1 MIRGLLYG
9 LKKFWSEVFSGD
21 LLILFLSIV
30 LAVTSI
36 SSVGFLGDRLQ
47 SSMQMQASSILGA
60 DLVLRS
66 ASKIDS
72 KYLDLA
78 AANDLDS
85 AEMSTFLSMVITEDD
100 NLLASIKAV
109 TESYPLRGELNIV
122 NFQGAKIKHSGSP
135 MPGNIWVEKKLSETL
150 ELMELDKVSIGNK
163 NFIVEGI
170 IEDYP
175 DRNSSFVGFYPI
187 AIVNIGDV
195 DAMGVIQTGSRVV
208 YRKLFSGTQDNL
220 QRFEKL
226 LEEIPANIRVQ
237 NALDVGDNLGED
249 IANSTTF
256 FNLASL
262 FTIIISVIASMMA
275 VRRYASRNLLH
286 TSLMKVFGASK
297 LFILGHQ
304 IMQLTLVAIFA
315 SSLGLIFGYGLQ
327 QLLLSTL
334 QGIINTDL
342 PPSSSRPVIL
352 GFITAAFVIFATA
365 SPYIKILSET
375 EPIRILRNDFNIN
388 LSSNLMIYLV
398 AFFTMFGFLGAL
410 FQDIKLIIYIVISL
424 ILVTSSLY
432 LIGRLLIYG
441 LSRMKFSN
449 GKGWKLGLKNIVQR
463 GNDSILQVIIFGLS
477 LLFLVVLAETRTDLV
492 DSWSETLDEDT
503 PNYFLFNIQQYNL
516 EPISNYFNDQ
526 GNIVPDFTPLIRGRL
541 LSAAR
546 PGSEDVNFDNLM
558 EREANLT
565 WRNQLPPSN
574 SLVEGQW
581 WTDGDEVAEVS
592 IDREI
597 AESMNLKIG
606 DELTF
611 SAGGKTFSVTVSS
624 FREIEWQSFSPNFFF
639 ILSPAAGR
647 ELPNSYITSIK
658 LENSQSFMN
667 NFTNR
672 FPTITSVNLEA
683 IIEQGKSSLASAS
696 LAVQYIFFLTFIAGI
711 LALIASVYSNR
722 DQRTKETAIMHAIGA
737 SRALIFKSAASE
749 FLILGLLSATTAIIF
764 SIALS
769 SVIFIQFL
777 DLIYSPNLS
786 ILGLS
791 YFIGISFIFI
801 AGVLSIRKSIYAS
814 PMITLRDS

>member
-36 SSVGFLGDRLQ
+36 SSVGFLGDRLK

-100 NLLASIKAV
+100 NLLTSIKAV
-109 TESYPLRGELNIV
+109 TASYPLRGELKIV
-122 NFQGAKIKHSGSP
+122 NSQGAKIKHFGSP
-135 MPGNIWVEKKLSETL
+135 EPGNIWIERKILETL
-150 ELMELDKVSIGNK
+150 ELMELDKISIGNK

-175 DRNSSFVGFYPI
+175 DRNSSFVGFYPV
-187 AIVNIGDV
+187 AIVNINDV

-208 YRKLFSGTQDNL
+208 YRNLFSGTQDNL
-220 QRFEKL
+220 ERFEKS
-226 LEEIPANIRVQ
+226 LEGMPANIRVQ
-237 NALDVGDNLGED
+237 NASDVGDNLGED

-327 QLLLSTL
+327 HLLLSTL
-334 QGIINTDL
+334 QGIINADL
-342 PPSSSRPVIL
+342 PPTSSRPVIL

-375 EPIRILRNDFNIN
+375 EPIRILRNDFNIK

-424 ILVTSSLY
+424 ILVTFFLY

-441 LSRMKFSN
+441 LSRVKFSY
-449 GKGWKLGLKNIVQR
+449 GTGWKLGLKNIVQR

-492 DSWSETLDEDT
+492 DSWTETLDEDT

-516 EPISNYFNDQ
+516 DPISNYFKDQ
-526 GNIVPDFTPLIRGRL
+526 GNVVPDFTPLIRGRL

-546 PGSEDVNFDNLM
+546 PGSEDINFDNLM

-565 WRNQLPPSN
+565 WQNQLPLSN
-574 SLVEGQW
+574 SLVEGEW
-581 WTDGDEVAEVS
+581 WTNGNEVAEVS

-658 LENSQSFMN
+658 LENSQKFMN

-777 DLIYSPNLS
+777 DLIYSPNLL

-791 YFIGISFIFI
+791 YLFGIGFIFI
-801 AGVLSIRKSIYAS
+801 AGVISIRKSIYAS

>member
-36 SSVGFLGDRLQ
+36 SSVGFLGDRLK

-100 NLLASIKAV
+100 NLLTSIKAV
-109 TESYPLRGELNIV
+109 TASYPLRGELKIV
-122 NFQGAKIKHSGSP
+122 NSQGAKIKHFGSP
-135 MPGNIWVEKKLSETL
+135 EPGNIWIERKVLETL
-150 ELMELDKVSIGNK
+150 GLMELDKVSIGNK
-163 NFIVEGI
+163 NFIVECI

-187 AIVNIGDV
+187 AIVNINDV

-208 YRKLFSGTQDNL
+208 YRNLFSGTQDNL
-220 QRFEKL
+220 ERFEQS
-226 LEEIPANIRVQ
+226 LEGMSANIRVQ

-327 QLLLSTL
+327 HLLLSTL
-334 QGIINTDL
+334 QGIINADL
-342 PPSSSRPVIL
+342 PPPSSRPVIL

-375 EPIRILRNDFNIN
+375 EPIRILRNDFNIK

-424 ILVTSSLY
+424 ILVTASLY

-441 LSRMKFSN
+441 LSRMKFSY
-449 GKGWKLGLKNIVQR
+449 GTGWKLGLKNIVQR

-492 DSWSETLDEDT
+492 DSWTETLDEDT

-516 EPISNYFNDQ
+516 DPISNYFKDQ
-526 GNIVPDFTPLIRGRL
+526 GNVVPDFTPLIRGRL

-546 PGSEDVNFDNLM
+546 PGSEDINFDNLM

-565 WRNQLPPSN
+565 WQNQLPLSN
-574 SLVEGQW
+574 SLVEGEW
-581 WTDGDEVAEVS
+581 WTNGNEVAEVS

-611 SAGGKTFSVTVSS
+611 SAGSKTFSVTVSS

-658 LENSQSFMN
+658 LENSQKFMN

-696 LAVQYIFFLTFIAGI
+696 LAVQYIFLLTFIAGI

-777 DLIYSPNLS
+777 DLIYSPNLL

-791 YFIGISFIFI
+791 YLFGIGFIFI
-801 AGVLSIRKSIYAS
+801 AGVISIRKSIYAS

>member
-1 MIRGLLYG
+1 VIRGLLYG

-36 SSVGFLGDRLQ
+36 SSVGFLGDRLK

-100 NLLASIKAV
+100 NLLTSIKAV
-109 TESYPLRGELNIV
+109 TASYPLRGELKIV
-122 NFQGAKIKHSGSP
+122 NSQGTKIKHFGSP
-135 MPGNIWVEKKLSETL
+135 EPGNIWIERKVLETL

-163 NFIVEGI
+163 NFIVKGI

-175 DRNSSFVGFYPI
+175 DRNSSFVGFYPV
-187 AIVNIGDV
+187 AIVNINDV

-208 YRKLFSGTQDNL
+208 YRNLFSGTQDNL
-220 QRFEKL
+220 ERFKKS
-226 LEEIPANIRVQ
+226 LEGMPANIRVQ

-327 QLLLSTL
+327 HLLLSTL
-334 QGIINTDL
+334 QGIINADL
-342 PPSSSRPVIL
+342 PPPSSRPVIL

-375 EPIRILRNDFNIN
+375 EPIRILRNDFNIK

-424 ILVTSSLY
+424 ILVTFFLY

-441 LSRMKFSN
+441 LSRVKFSY
-449 GKGWKLGLKNIVQR
+449 GTGWKLGLKNIVQR

-492 DSWSETLDEDT
+492 DSWTETLDEDT

-516 EPISNYFNDQ
+516 DPISNYFKDQ
-526 GNIVPDFTPLIRGRL
+526 GNVVPDFTPLIRGRL

-546 PGSEDVNFDNLM
+546 PGSEDINFDNLM

-565 WRNQLPPSN
+565 WQNQLPLSN
-574 SLVEGQW
+574 SLVEGEW
-581 WTDGDEVAEVS
+581 WTNGNEVAEVS

-658 LENSQSFMN
+658 LENSQKFMN

-777 DLIYSPNLS
+777 DLIYSPNLL

-791 YFIGISFIFI
+791 YLFGIGFIFI
-801 AGVLSIRKSIYAS
+801 AGVISIRKSIYAS

>member
-36 SSVGFLGDRLQ
+36 SSVGFLGDRLK

-78 AANDLDS
+78 AVNDLDS

-100 NLLASIKAV
+100 NLLTSIKAV
-109 TESYPLRGELNIV
+109 TASYPLRGELKIINS
-122 NFQGAKIKHSGSP
+122 QGTKIKHFGSP
-135 MPGNIWVEKKLSETL
+135 EPGNIWIERKVLETL
-150 ELMELDKVSIGNK
+150 ELMELDKISIGNK
-163 NFIVEGI
+163 NFIVKGI

-175 DRNSSFVGFYPI
+175 DRNSSFVGFYPV
-187 AIVNIGDV
+187 AIVNINDV

-208 YRKLFSGTQDNL
+208 YRNLFSGTQDNL
-220 QRFEKL
+220 ERFEKS
-226 LEEIPANIRVQ
+226 LEGIPANIRVQ

-304 IMQLTLVAIFA
+304 IMQLILVAIFA

-327 QLLLSTL
+327 HLLLSTL
-334 QGIINTDL
+334 QGIINADL
-342 PPSSSRPVIL
+342 PPPSSRPVIL

-375 EPIRILRNDFNIN
+375 EPIRILRNDFNIK

-424 ILVTSSLY
+424 ILVTFSLY

-441 LSRMKFSN
+441 LSRVKFSY
-449 GKGWKLGLKNIVQR
+449 GTGWKLGLKNIVQR

-492 DSWSETLDEDT
+492 DSWTETLDEDT

-516 EPISNYFNDQ
+516 DPISNYFKDQ
-526 GNIVPDFTPLIRGRL
+526 GNVVPDFTPLIRGRL

-546 PGSEDVNFDNLM
+546 PGSEDINFDNLM

-565 WRNQLPPSN
+565 WQNQLPLSN
-574 SLVEGQW
+574 SLVEGEW
-581 WTDGDEVAEVS
+581 WTNGNEVAEVS

-658 LENSQSFMN
+658 LENSQKFMN

-696 LAVQYIFFLTFIAGI
+696 LAVQYIFLLTFIAGI

-777 DLIYSPNLS
+777 DLIYSPNLL

-791 YFIGISFIFI
+791 YLFGIGFIFI
-801 AGVLSIRKSIYAS
+801 AGVISIRKSIYAS

>member
-36 SSVGFLGDRLQ
+36 SSVGFLGDRLK

-100 NLLASIKAV
+100 NLLTSIKAV
-109 TESYPLRGELNIV
+109 TASYPLRGELKIV
-122 NFQGAKIKHSGSP
+122 NSQGTKIKHFGSP
-135 MPGNIWVEKKLSETL
+135 EPGNIWIERKVFKTL
-150 ELMELDKVSIGNK
+150 ELMELDKISIGNK

-175 DRNSSFVGFYPI
+175 DRNSSFVGFYPV
-187 AIVNIGDV
+187 AIVNINDV

-208 YRKLFSGTQDNL
+208 YRNLFSGTQDNL
-220 QRFEKL
+220 ERFEKS
-226 LEEIPANIRVQ
+226 LEDMPANIRVQ

-315 SSLGLIFGYGLQ
+315 SLLGLIFGYGLQ
-327 QLLLSTL
+327 HLLLSTL
-334 QGIINTDL
+334 QGIINADL
-342 PPSSSRPVIL
+342 PPPSSRPVIL

-375 EPIRILRNDFNIN
+375 EPIRILRNDFNIK

-424 ILVTSSLY
+424 ILVTFFLY

-441 LSRMKFSN
+441 LSRVKFSY
-449 GKGWKLGLKNIVQR
+449 GTGWKLGLKNIVQR

-492 DSWSETLDEDT
+492 DSWTETLDEDT

-516 EPISNYFNDQ
+516 DPISNYFKDQ
-526 GNIVPDFTPLIRGRL
+526 GNVVPDFTPLIRGRL

-546 PGSEDVNFDNLM
+546 PGSEDINFDNLM

-565 WRNQLPPSN
+565 WQNQLPLSN
-574 SLVEGQW
+574 SLVEGEW
-581 WTDGDEVAEVS
+581 WTNGNEVAEVS

-611 SAGGKTFSVTVSS
+611 SAGGKTFSVSVSS

-658 LENSQSFMN
+658 LENSQKFMN

-696 LAVQYIFFLTFIAGI
+696 WAVQYIFLLTFIAGI

-777 DLIYSPNLS
+777 DLIYSPNLL

-791 YFIGISFIFI
+791 YLFGIGFIFI
-801 AGVLSIRKSIYAS
+801 AGVISIRKSIYAS

>member
-36 SSVGFLGDRLQ
+36 SSVGFLGDRLK

-85 AEMSTFLSMVITEDD
+85 AEMSTFLSMIITEED
-100 NLLASIKAV
+100 NLLTSIKAV
-109 TESYPLRGELNIV
+109 TASYPLRGELKIV
-122 NFQGAKIKHSGSP
+122 NSQGAKIKHFGSP
-135 MPGNIWVEKKLSETL
+135 EPGNIWIERKVLETL

-163 NFIVEGI
+163 NFTVEGI

-175 DRNSSFVGFYPI
+175 DRNSSFVGFYPV
-187 AIVNIGDV
+187 AIVNINDV

-208 YRKLFSGTQDNL
+208 YRNLFSGTQDNL
-220 QRFEKL
+220 ERFEKL
-226 LEEIPANIRVQ
+226 LEEIPDNIRVQ

-327 QLLLSTL
+327 HLLLSTL
-334 QGIINTDL
+334 QGIINADL
-342 PPSSSRPVIL
+342 PPPSSRPVIL

-375 EPIRILRNDFNIN
+375 EPIRILRNDFNIK

-424 ILVTSSLY
+424 ILVTASLY

-441 LSRMKFSN
+441 LSRMKFSY
-449 GKGWKLGLKNIVQR
+449 GTGWKLGLKNIVQR

-492 DSWSETLDEDT
+492 DSWTETLDEDT

-516 EPISNYFNDQ
+516 DPISNYFKDQ
-526 GNIVPDFTPLIRGRL
+526 GNIAPDFTPLIRGRL

-565 WRNQLPPSN
+565 WRNQLPLSN
-574 SLVEGQW
+574 SLVEGEW
-581 WTDGDEVAEVS
+581 WTSGNEVAEVS

-647 ELPNSYITSIK
+647 ELPNSYITSIN
-658 LENSQSFMN
+658 LENSQKFMK

-749 FLILGLLSATTAIIF
+749 FLILGFLSATTAIIF

-769 SVIFIQFL
+769 SAIFIQFL
-777 DLIYSPNLS
+777 DLIYSPNLL
-786 ILGLS
+786 ILGMGYLFS
-791 YFIGISFIFI
+791 IGFIFI
-801 AGVLSIRKSIYAS
+801 AGVISIRKSIYAS

>member
-36 SSVGFLGDRLQ
+36 SSVGFLGDRLK

-100 NLLASIKAV
+100 NLLTSIKAV
-109 TESYPLRGELNIV
+109 TASYPLRGELKIV
-122 NFQGAKIKHSGSP
+122 NSQGTKIKHFGSP
-135 MPGNIWVEKKLSETL
+135 EPGNIWIERKVLESL
-150 ELMELDKVSIGNK
+150 ELMELDKISIGNK
-163 NFIVEGI
+163 NLIVKGI

-175 DRNSSFVGFYPI
+175 DRNSSFVGFYPV
-187 AIVNIGDV
+187 AIVNINDV

-208 YRKLFSGTQDNL
+208 YRNLFSGTQDNL
-220 QRFEKL
+220 ERFEKS
-226 LEEIPANIRVQ
+226 LEGMPANIRVQ

-327 QLLLSTL
+327 HLLLSTL
-334 QGIINTDL
+334 QGIINADL
-342 PPSSSRPVIL
+342 PPPSSRPVIL

-375 EPIRILRNDFNIN
+375 EPIRILRNDFNIK

-424 ILVTSSLY
+424 ILVTFFLY

-441 LSRMKFSN
+441 LSRVKFSY
-449 GKGWKLGLKNIVQR
+449 GTGWKLGLKHIVQR

-492 DSWSETLDEDT
+492 DSWTETLDEDT

-516 EPISNYFNDQ
+516 DPISNYFKDQ
-526 GNIVPDFTPLIRGRL
+526 GNVVPDFTPLIRGRL

-546 PGSEDVNFDNLM
+546 PGSEDINFDNLM

-565 WRNQLPPSN
+565 WQNQLPLSN
-574 SLVEGQW
+574 SLVEGEW
-581 WTDGDEVAEVS
+581 WTNGNEVAEVS

-658 LENSQSFMN
+658 LENSQKFMN

-777 DLIYSPNLS
+777 DLIYSPNLL
-786 ILGLS
+786 IL
-791 YFIGISFIFI
+791 
-801 AGVLSIRKSIYAS
+801 
-814 PMITLRDS
+814 

>member
-1 MIRGLLYG
+1 MSRGLLYG
-9 LKKFWSEVFSGD
+9 FKKFWSEVFSGD

-66 ASKIDS
+66 PSKIDS

-78 AANDLDS
+78 AAVDLDS

-109 TESYPLRGELNIV
+109 TESYPLRGELKIV
-122 NFQGAKIKHSGSP
+122 NFQGARIKHSGSP
-135 MPGNIWVEKKLSETL
+135 MPGNIWIEKKLSETL
-150 ELMELDKVSIGNK
+150 DLMELDKVSIGNK

-187 AIVNIGDV
+187 AIVNIDDV

-220 QRFEKL
+220 ERFEKL
-226 LEEIPANIRVQ
+226 LEEIPANIRLQ

-256 FNLASL
+256 FNIASL

-304 IMQLTLVAIFA
+304 TMQLTLVAIFA

-327 QLLLSTL
+327 HLLLSTL

-342 PPSSSRPVIL
+342 PPTSSRPVIL

-388 LSSNLMIYLV
+388 LSSNFIIYLV
-398 AFFTMFGFLGAL
+398 AFFTMFGFLGVL
-410 FQDIKLIIYIVISL
+410 FQDIKLIMYIVIAL

-432 LIGRLLIYG
+432 LISRLLIYA
-441 LSRMKFSN
+441 LSHMKLSN

-492 DSWSETLDEDT
+492 DSWSEALDEDT

-526 GNIVPDFTPLIRGRL
+526 GDIIPDFTPLIRGRL

-546 PGSEDVNFDNLM
+546 PGSENVTFDNLM

-574 SLVEGQW
+574 SLVEGEW
-581 WTDGDEVAEVS
+581 WTDGAEVAEVS

-696 LAVQYIFFLTFIAGI
+696 LAVQYIFSLTFIAGI

-777 DLIYSPNLS
+777 DLIYTPNLS

-791 YFIGISFIFI
+791 YLFGISFIFI
-801 AGVLSIRKSIYAS
+801 AGVASIRKSIYAS

>member
-36 SSVGFLGDRLQ
+36 SSVGFLGDRLK

-100 NLLASIKAV
+100 NLLTSIKAV
-109 TESYPLRGELNIV
+109 TASYPLRGELKIV
-122 NFQGAKIKHSGSP
+122 NSQGTKIKHFGSP
-135 MPGNIWVEKKLSETL
+135 EPGNIWIERKVLETL

-175 DRNSSFVGFYPI
+175 DRNSSFVGFYPV
-187 AIVNIGDV
+187 AIVNINDV

-208 YRKLFSGTQDNL
+208 YRNLFSGTQDNL
-220 QRFEKL
+220 ERFEKS
-226 LEEIPANIRVQ
+226 LEGMPANIRVQ

-327 QLLLSTL
+327 HLLLSTL
-334 QGIINTDL
+334 QGIINADL
-342 PPSSSRPVIL
+342 PPPSSRPVIL

-375 EPIRILRNDFNIN
+375 EPIRILRNDFNIK

-424 ILVTSSLY
+424 ILVTFSLY
-432 LIGRLLIYG
+432 LIGRLLIHG
-441 LSRMKFSN
+441 LSRVKFSY
-449 GKGWKLGLKNIVQR
+449 GTGWKLGLKNIVQR

-492 DSWSETLDEDT
+492 DSWTETLDEDT

-516 EPISNYFNDQ
+516 DPISNYFKDQ
-526 GNIVPDFTPLIRGRL
+526 GNVVPDFTPLIRGRL

-546 PGSEDVNFDNLM
+546 PGSEDINFDNLM

-565 WRNQLPPSN
+565 WQNQLPLSN
-574 SLVEGQW
+574 SLVQGEW
-581 WTDGDEVAEVS
+581 WTNGNEVAEVS

-658 LENSQSFMN
+658 LENSQKFMN

-777 DLIYSPNLS
+777 DLIYSPNLL

-791 YFIGISFIFI
+791 YLFGIGFIFI
-801 AGVLSIRKSIYAS
+801 AGVISIRKSIYAS

>member
-36 SSVGFLGDRLQ
+36 SSVGFLGDRLK

-100 NLLASIKAV
+100 NLLTSIKAV
-109 TESYPLRGELNIV
+109 TASYPLRGELKIV
-122 NFQGAKIKHSGSP
+122 NSQGTKIKHFGSP
-135 MPGNIWVEKKLSETL
+135 EPGNIWIERKVLETL

-175 DRNSSFVGFYPI
+175 DRNSSFVGFYPV
-187 AIVNIGDV
+187 AIVNINDV

-208 YRKLFSGTQDNL
+208 YRNLFSGTQDNL
-220 QRFEKL
+220 ERFEKS
-226 LEEIPANIRVQ
+226 LEGMPANIRVQ

-327 QLLLSTL
+327 HLLLSTL
-334 QGIINTDL
+334 QGIINADL
-342 PPSSSRPVIL
+342 PPPSSRPVIL

-375 EPIRILRNDFNIN
+375 EPIRILRNDFNIK

-424 ILVTSSLY
+424 ILVTFFLY

-441 LSRMKFSN
+441 LSRVKFSY
-449 GKGWKLGLKNIVQR
+449 GTGWKLGLKNIVQR

-492 DSWSETLDEDT
+492 DSWTETLDEDT

-516 EPISNYFNDQ
+516 DPISNYFKDQ
-526 GNIVPDFTPLIRGRL
+526 GNVVPDFTPLIRGRL

-546 PGSEDVNFDNLM
+546 PGSEDINFDNLM

-565 WRNQLPPSN
+565 WQNQLPLSN
-574 SLVEGQW
+574 SLVEGEW
-581 WTDGDEVAEVS
+581 WTNGNEVAEVS

-658 LENSQSFMN
+658 LENSQKFMN

-777 DLIYSPNLS
+777 DLIYSPNLL

-791 YFIGISFIFI
+791 YLFGIGFIFI
-801 AGVLSIRKSIYAS
+801 AGVISIRKSIYAS

>member
-36 SSVGFLGDRLQ
+36 SSVGFLGDRLK

-78 AANDLDS
+78 AANDIDS
-85 AEMSTFLSMVITEDD
+85 AEMSTFLSMIITEDD
-100 NLLASIKAV
+100 NLLTSIKAV
-109 TESYPLRGELNIV
+109 TASYPLRGELKIV
-122 NFQGAKIKHSGSP
+122 NSQGAKIKHFGSP
-135 MPGNIWVEKKLSETL
+135 EPGNIWIERKVLETL

-175 DRNSSFVGFYPI
+175 DRNSSFVGFYPV
-187 AIVNIGDV
+187 AIVNINDG

-208 YRKLFSGTQDNL
+208 YRNLFSGTQDNL
-220 QRFEKL
+220 ERFEKL

-327 QLLLSTL
+327 HLLLSTL
-334 QGIINTDL
+334 QGVINADL
-342 PPSSSRPVIL
+342 PPPSSRPVIL

-375 EPIRILRNDFNIN
+375 EPIRILRNDFNIK

-424 ILVTSSLY
+424 ILVTASLY

-441 LSRMKFSN
+441 LSRMKFSY
-449 GKGWKLGLKNIVQR
+449 GTGWKLGLKNIVQR

-492 DSWSETLDEDT
+492 DSWTETLDEDT

-516 EPISNYFNDQ
+516 DPISNYFKDQ
-526 GNIVPDFTPLIRGRL
+526 GTIVPDFTPLIRGRL

-565 WRNQLPPSN
+565 WRNQLPLSN
-574 SLVEGQW
+574 SLVEGEW
-581 WTDGDEVAEVS
+581 WTNGNEVAEVS

-647 ELPNSYITSIK
+647 ELPNSYITSIN
-658 LENSQSFMN
+658 LENSQKFMN

-696 LAVQYIFFLTFIAGI
+696 LAVQYIFLLTFIAGI

-777 DLIYSPNLS
+777 DLIYSPNLL

-791 YFIGISFIFI
+791 YLFGIGFIFI
-801 AGVLSIRKSIYAS
+801 AGVISIRKSIYAS

>member
-36 SSVGFLGDRLQ
+36 SSVGFLGDRLK

-100 NLLASIKAV
+100 NLLTSIKAV
-109 TESYPLRGELNIV
+109 TASYPLRGELKIV
-122 NFQGAKIKHSGSP
+122 NSQGTKIKHFGSP
-135 MPGNIWVEKKLSETL
+135 EPGNIWIERKVLESL
-150 ELMELDKVSIGNK
+150 ELMELDKISIGNK
-163 NFIVEGI
+163 NFIVKGI

-175 DRNSSFVGFYPI
+175 DRNSSFVGFYPV
-187 AIVNIGDV
+187 AIVNINDV

-327 QLLLSTL
+327 HLLLTTL

-342 PPSSSRPVIL
+342 PPPSSRPVIL
-352 GFITAAFVIFATA
+352 GFITAVFVIFATA

-388 LSSNLMIYLV
+388 LSSNFIIYLV
-398 AFFTMFGFLGAL
+398 AFFTMFGFLGVL

-432 LIGRLLIYG
+432 LISRLLIYA
-441 LSRMKFSN
+441 LSHMKLSN
-449 GKGWKLGLKNIVQR
+449 GKGWKLGLNNIVQR

-526 GNIVPDFTPLIRGRL
+526 GDIVPDFTPLIRGRL

-574 SLVEGQW
+574 SLVEGEW
-581 WTDGDEVAEVS
+581 WTAGDEVAEVS

-597 AESMNLKIG
+597 AESMNLRIG

-658 LENSQSFMN
+658 LENSQKLMN

-777 DLIYSPNLS
+777 DLIYSPNLL

-791 YFIGISFIFI
+791 YLFGIGFIFI
-801 AGVLSIRKSIYAS
+801 AGVISIRKSIYAS

>member
-36 SSVGFLGDRLQ
+36 SSVGFLGDRLK

-85 AEMSTFLSMVITEDD
+85 AEMSTFLSMIITEDD
-100 NLLASIKAV
+100 NLLTSIKAV
-109 TESYPLRGELNIV
+109 TASYPLRGELKIV
-122 NFQGAKIKHSGSP
+122 NSQGTKIKHFGSP
-135 MPGNIWVEKKLSETL
+135 EPGNIWIERKVLETL

-175 DRNSSFVGFYPI
+175 DRNSSFVGFYPV
-187 AIVNIGDV
+187 AIVNINDV

-208 YRKLFSGTQDNL
+208 YRNLFSGTQDNL
-220 QRFEKL
+220 ERFEKS
-226 LEEIPANIRVQ
+226 LEGMPANIRVQ
-237 NALDVGDNLGED
+237 NASDVGDNLGED

-327 QLLLSTL
+327 HLLLSTL
-334 QGIINTDL
+334 QGIINADL
-342 PPSSSRPVIL
+342 PPPSSRPVIL

-375 EPIRILRNDFNIN
+375 EPIRILRNDFNIK

-424 ILVTSSLY
+424 ILVTFFLY

-441 LSRMKFSN
+441 LSHVKFSY
-449 GKGWKLGLKNIVQR
+449 GTGWKLGLKNIVQR

-492 DSWSETLDEDT
+492 DSWTETLDEDT

-516 EPISNYFNDQ
+516 DPISNYFKDQ
-526 GNIVPDFTPLIRGRL
+526 GNVVPDFTPLIRGRL

-546 PGSEDVNFDNLM
+546 PGSEDINFDNLM

-565 WRNQLPPSN
+565 WQNQLPLSN
-574 SLVEGQW
+574 SLVEGEW
-581 WTDGDEVAEVS
+581 WTNGNEVAEVS

-647 ELPNSYITSIK
+647 ELPNSYITSIN
-658 LENSQSFMN
+658 LENSQKFMK

-696 LAVQYIFFLTFIAGI
+696 LAVQYIFLLTFIAGI

-777 DLIYSPNLS
+777 DLIYSPNLL

-791 YFIGISFIFI
+791 YLFGIGFIFI
-801 AGVLSIRKSIYAS
+801 AGVISIRKSIYAS

>member
-1 MIRGLLYG
+1 VIRGLLYG

-36 SSVGFLGDRLQ
+36 SSVGFLGDRLK

-100 NLLASIKAV
+100 NLLTSIKAV
-109 TESYPLRGELNIV
+109 TASYPLRGELKIV
-122 NFQGAKIKHSGSP
+122 NSQGTKIKHFGSP
-135 MPGNIWVEKKLSETL
+135 EPGNIWIERKVLESL
-150 ELMELDKVSIGNK
+150 ELMELDKISIGNK
-163 NFIVEGI
+163 NFIVKGI

-175 DRNSSFVGFYPI
+175 DRNSSFVGFYPV
-187 AIVNIGDV
+187 AIVNINDV

-208 YRKLFSGTQDNL
+208 YRNLFSGTQDNL
-220 QRFEKL
+220 ERFEKS
-226 LEEIPANIRVQ
+226 LEGMPANIRVQ

-327 QLLLSTL
+327 HLLLSTL
-334 QGIINTDL
+334 QGIINADL
-342 PPSSSRPVIL
+342 PPPSSRPVIL

-375 EPIRILRNDFNIN
+375 EPIRILRNDFNIK

-424 ILVTSSLY
+424 ILVTFFLY

-441 LSRMKFSN
+441 LSRVKFSY
-449 GKGWKLGLKNIVQR
+449 GTGWKLGLKNIVQR

-492 DSWSETLDEDT
+492 DSWTETLDEDT

-516 EPISNYFNDQ
+516 DPISNYFKDQ
-526 GNIVPDFTPLIRGRL
+526 GNVVPDFTPLIRGRL

-546 PGSEDVNFDNLM
+546 PGSEDINFDNLM

-565 WRNQLPPSN
+565 WQNQLPLSN
-574 SLVEGQW
+574 SLVEGEW
-581 WTDGDEVAEVS
+581 WTNGNEVAEVS

-658 LENSQSFMN
+658 LENSQKFMN

-777 DLIYSPNLS
+777 DLIYSPNLL

-791 YFIGISFIFI
+791 YLFGIGFIFI
-801 AGVLSIRKSIYAS
+801 AGVISIRKSIYAS

>member
-36 SSVGFLGDRLQ
+36 SSVGFLGDRLK

-85 AEMSTFLSMVITEDD
+85 AEMSTFLSMIITEDD
-100 NLLASIKAV
+100 NLLTSIKAV
-109 TESYPLRGELNIV
+109 TASYPLRGELKIV
-122 NFQGAKIKHSGSP
+122 NSQGAKIKHFGSP
-135 MPGNIWVEKKLSETL
+135 EPGNIWIERKVLETL

-175 DRNSSFVGFYPI
+175 DRNSSFVGFYPV
-187 AIVNIGDV
+187 AIVNINDV

-208 YRKLFSGTQDNL
+208 YRNLFSGTQDNL
-220 QRFEKL
+220 ERFEKL
-226 LEEIPANIRVQ
+226 LEEIPDNIRVQ
-237 NALDVGDNLGED
+237 NALDVRDNLGED

-327 QLLLSTL
+327 HLLLSTL
-334 QGIINTDL
+334 QGIINADL
-342 PPSSSRPVIL
+342 PPPSSRPVIL

-375 EPIRILRNDFNIN
+375 EPIRILRNDFNIK

-424 ILVTSSLY
+424 ILVTASLY

-441 LSRMKFSN
+441 LSRMKFSY
-449 GKGWKLGLKNIVQR
+449 GTGWKLGLKNIVQR

-492 DSWSETLDEDT
+492 DSWTETLDEDT

-516 EPISNYFNDQ
+516 DPISNYFKDQ

-565 WRNQLPPSN
+565 WRNQLPLSN
-574 SLVEGQW
+574 SLVEGEW
-581 WTDGDEVAEVS
+581 WTNGNEVAEVS

-647 ELPNSYITSIK
+647 ELPNSYITSIN
-658 LENSQSFMN
+658 LENSQKFMN

-777 DLIYSPNLS
+777 DLIYSPNLL

-791 YFIGISFIFI
+791 YLFGIGFIFI
-801 AGVLSIRKSIYAS
+801 AGVISIRKSIYAS

>member
-36 SSVGFLGDRLQ
+36 SSVGFLGDRLK

-100 NLLASIKAV
+100 NLLTSIKAV
-109 TESYPLRGELNIV
+109 TASYPLRGELKIV
-122 NFQGAKIKHSGSP
+122 NSQGAKIKHFGSP
-135 MPGNIWVEKKLSETL
+135 EPGNIWIERKVLETL

-175 DRNSSFVGFYPI
+175 DRNSSFVGFYPV
-187 AIVNIGDV
+187 AIVNINDV

-208 YRKLFSGTQDNL
+208 YRNLFSGTQDNL
-220 QRFEKL
+220 ERFEKL
-226 LEEIPANIRVQ
+226 LEEIPDNIRVQ

-327 QLLLSTL
+327 HLLLSTL
-334 QGIINTDL
+334 QGIINADL
-342 PPSSSRPVIL
+342 PPPSSRPVIL

-375 EPIRILRNDFNIN
+375 EPIRILRNDFNIK

-410 FQDIKLIIYIVISL
+410 FQDIKLIIYIVVSL
-424 ILVTSSLY
+424 ILVTASLY

-441 LSRMKFSN
+441 LSRMKFSY
-449 GKGWKLGLKNIVQR
+449 GTGWKLGLKNIVQR

-492 DSWSETLDEDT
+492 DSWTETLDEDT

-516 EPISNYFNDQ
+516 DPISNYFKDQ

-565 WRNQLPPSN
+565 WRNQLPLSN
-574 SLVEGQW
+574 SLVEGEW
-581 WTDGDEVAEVS
+581 WTNGNEVAEVS

-647 ELPNSYITSIK
+647 ELPNSYITSIN
-658 LENSQSFMN
+658 LENSQKFMK

-777 DLIYSPNLS
+777 DLIYSPNLL

-791 YFIGISFIFI
+791 YLFGIGFIFI
-801 AGVLSIRKSIYAS
+801 AGVISIRKSIYAS

>member
-36 SSVGFLGDRLQ
+36 SSVGFLGDRLK

-100 NLLASIKAV
+100 NLLTSIKAV
-109 TESYPLRGELNIV
+109 TASYPLRGELKIV
-122 NFQGAKIKHSGSP
+122 NSQGTKIKHFGSP
-135 MPGNIWVEKKLSETL
+135 EPGNIWIERKVFKTL
-150 ELMELDKVSIGNK
+150 ELMELDKISIGNK

-175 DRNSSFVGFYPI
+175 DRNSSFVGFYPV
-187 AIVNIGDV
+187 AIVNINDV

-208 YRKLFSGTQDNL
+208 YRNLFSGTQDNL
-220 QRFEKL
+220 ERFEKS
-226 LEEIPANIRVQ
+226 LEGMPANIRVQ

-315 SSLGLIFGYGLQ
+315 SLLGLIFGYGLQ
-327 QLLLSTL
+327 HLLLSTL
-334 QGIINTDL
+334 QGIINADL
-342 PPSSSRPVIL
+342 PPPSSRPVIL

-365 SPYIKILSET
+365 SPYIRILSET
-375 EPIRILRNDFNIN
+375 EPIRILRNDFNIK

-424 ILVTSSLY
+424 ILVTFFLY

-441 LSRMKFSN
+441 LSRVKFSY
-449 GKGWKLGLKNIVQR
+449 GTGWKLGLKNIVQR

-492 DSWSETLDEDT
+492 DSWTETLDEDT

-516 EPISNYFNDQ
+516 DPISNYFKDQ
-526 GNIVPDFTPLIRGRL
+526 GNVVPDFTPLIRGRL

-546 PGSEDVNFDNLM
+546 PGSEDINFDNLM

-565 WRNQLPPSN
+565 WQNQLPLSN
-574 SLVEGQW
+574 SLVEGEW
-581 WTDGDEVAEVS
+581 WTNGNEVAEVS

-611 SAGGKTFSVTVSS
+611 SAGGKTFSVSVSS

-658 LENSQSFMN
+658 LENSQKFMN

-696 LAVQYIFFLTFIAGI
+696 WAVQYIFLLTFIAGI

-777 DLIYSPNLS
+777 DLIYSPNLL

-791 YFIGISFIFI
+791 YLFGIGFIFI
-801 AGVLSIRKSIYAS
+801 AGVISIRKSIYAS

>member
-36 SSVGFLGDRLQ
+36 SSVGFLGDRLK

-100 NLLASIKAV
+100 NLLTSIKAV
-109 TESYPLRGELNIV
+109 TASYPLRGELKIV
-122 NFQGAKIKHSGSP
+122 NSQGTKIKHFGSP
-135 MPGNIWVEKKLSETL
+135 EPGNIWIERKVLETL

-163 NFIVEGI
+163 NFIVKGI

-175 DRNSSFVGFYPI
+175 DRNSSFVGFYPV
-187 AIVNIGDV
+187 AIVNINDV

-208 YRKLFSGTQDNL
+208 YRNLFSGTQDNL
-220 QRFEKL
+220 ERFEKS
-226 LEEIPANIRVQ
+226 LEGMPANIRVQ

-327 QLLLSTL
+327 HLLLSTL
-334 QGIINTDL
+334 QGIINADL
-342 PPSSSRPVIL
+342 PPPSSRPVIL

-375 EPIRILRNDFNIN
+375 EPIRILRNDFNIK

-441 LSRMKFSN
+441 LSRVKFSY
-449 GKGWKLGLKNIVQR
+449 GTGWKLGLKNIVQR

-492 DSWSETLDEDT
+492 DSWTETLDEDT

-516 EPISNYFNDQ
+516 DPISNYFKDQ
-526 GNIVPDFTPLIRGRL
+526 GNVVPDFTPLIRGRL

-546 PGSEDVNFDNLM
+546 PGSEDINFDNLM

-565 WRNQLPPSN
+565 WQNQLPLSN
-574 SLVEGQW
+574 SLVEGEW
-581 WTDGDEVAEVS
+581 WTNGNEVAEVS

-606 DELTF
+606 DELIF

-658 LENSQSFMN
+658 LENSQKFMN

-777 DLIYSPNLS
+777 DLIYSPNLL

-791 YFIGISFIFI
+791 YLFGIGFIFI
-801 AGVLSIRKSIYAS
+801 AGVISIRKSIYAS

>member
-36 SSVGFLGDRLQ
+36 SSVGFLGDRLK

-100 NLLASIKAV
+100 NLLTSIKAV
-109 TESYPLRGELNIV
+109 TASYPLRGELKIV
-122 NFQGAKIKHSGSP
+122 NSQGTKIKHFGSP
-135 MPGNIWVEKKLSETL
+135 EPGNIWIERKVLESL
-150 ELMELDKVSIGNK
+150 ELMELDKISIGNK
-163 NFIVEGI
+163 NFIVKGI

-175 DRNSSFVGFYPI
+175 DRNSSFVGFYPV
-187 AIVNIGDV
+187 AIVNINDV

-208 YRKLFSGTQDNL
+208 YRNLFSGTQDNL
-220 QRFEKL
+220 ERFKKS
-226 LEEIPANIRVQ
+226 LEGMPANIRVQ
-237 NALDVGDNLGED
+237 NALDAGDNLGED

-327 QLLLSTL
+327 HLLLSTL
-334 QGIINTDL
+334 QGIINADL
-342 PPSSSRPVIL
+342 PPPSSRPVIL

-375 EPIRILRNDFNIN
+375 EPIRILRNDFNIK

-424 ILVTSSLY
+424 ILVTFSLY

-441 LSRMKFSN
+441 LSRVKFSY
-449 GKGWKLGLKNIVQR
+449 GTGWKLGLKNIVQR

-492 DSWSETLDEDT
+492 DSWTETLDEDT

-516 EPISNYFNDQ
+516 DPISNYFKDQ
-526 GNIVPDFTPLIRGRL
+526 GNVVPDFTPLIRGRL

-546 PGSEDVNFDNLM
+546 PGSEDINFDNLM

-565 WRNQLPPSN
+565 WQNQLPLSN
-574 SLVEGQW
+574 SLVEGEW
-581 WTDGDEVAEVS
+581 WTNGNEVAEVS

-658 LENSQSFMN
+658 LENSQKFMN

-777 DLIYSPNLS
+777 DLIYSPNLL

-791 YFIGISFIFI
+791 YLFGIGFIFI
-801 AGVLSIRKSIYAS
+801 AGVISIRKSIYAS

>member
-1 MIRGLLYG
+1 MIKGLLYG

-36 SSVGFLGDRLQ
+36 SSVGFLGDRLK

-85 AEMSTFLSMVITEDD
+85 AEMSTFLSMIITEDD
-100 NLLASIKAV
+100 NLLTSIKAV
-109 TESYPLRGELNIV
+109 TASYPLRGELKIV
-122 NFQGAKIKHSGSP
+122 NSQGAKIKHFGSP
-135 MPGNIWVEKKLSETL
+135 EPGNIWIERKVLETL

-175 DRNSSFVGFYPI
+175 DRNSSFVGFYPV
-187 AIVNIGDV
+187 AIVNINDV

-208 YRKLFSGTQDNL
+208 YRNLFSGTQDNL
-220 QRFEKL
+220 ERFEKL
-226 LEEIPANIRVQ
+226 LEEIPDNIRVQ

-327 QLLLSTL
+327 HLLLSTL
-334 QGIINTDL
+334 QGIINADL
-342 PPSSSRPVIL
+342 PPPSSRPVIL

-375 EPIRILRNDFNIN
+375 EPIRILRNDFNIK

-424 ILVTSSLY
+424 ILVTASLY

-441 LSRMKFSN
+441 LSRMKFSY
-449 GKGWKLGLKNIVQR
+449 GTGWKLGLKNIVQR

-492 DSWSETLDEDT
+492 DSWTETLDEDT

-516 EPISNYFNDQ
+516 DPISNYFKDQ

-565 WRNQLPPSN
+565 WRNQLPLSN
-574 SLVEGQW
+574 SLVEGEW
-581 WTDGDEVAEVS
+581 WTNGNEVAEVS

-647 ELPNSYITSIK
+647 ELPNSYITSIN
-658 LENSQSFMN
+658 LENSQKFMN

-769 SVIFIQFL
+769 SAIFIQFL
-777 DLIYSPNLS
+777 DLIYSPNLL
-786 ILGLS
+786 ILGMGYLFS
-791 YFIGISFIFI
+791 IGFIFI
-801 AGVLSIRKSIYAS
+801 AGVISIRKSIYAS

>member
-36 SSVGFLGDRLQ
+36 SSVGFLGDRLK

-85 AEMSTFLSMVITEDD
+85 AEMSTFLSMIITEDD
-100 NLLASIKAV
+100 NLLTSIKAV
-109 TESYPLRGELNIV
+109 TASYPLRGELKIV
-122 NFQGAKIKHSGSP
+122 NSQGAKIKHFGSP
-135 MPGNIWVEKKLSETL
+135 EPGNIWIERKVLETL

-163 NFIVEGI
+163 NFIVEGV

-175 DRNSSFVGFYPI
+175 DRNSSFVGFYPV
-187 AIVNIGDV
+187 AIVNINDV

-208 YRKLFSGTQDNL
+208 YRNLFSGTQDNL
-220 QRFEKL
+220 ERFEKL
-226 LEEIPANIRVQ
+226 LEEIPDNIRVQ

-327 QLLLSTL
+327 HLLLSTL
-334 QGIINTDL
+334 QGIINADL
-342 PPSSSRPVIL
+342 PPPSSRPVIL

-375 EPIRILRNDFNIN
+375 EPIRILRNDFNIK

-424 ILVTSSLY
+424 ILVTASLY

-441 LSRMKFSN
+441 LSRMKFSY
-449 GKGWKLGLKNIVQR
+449 GTGWKLGLKNIVQR

-492 DSWSETLDEDT
+492 DSWTETLD
-503 PNYFLFNIQQYNL
+503 
-516 EPISNYFNDQ
+516 
-526 GNIVPDFTPLIRGRL
+526 
-541 LSAAR
+541 
-546 PGSEDVNFDNLM
+546 
-558 EREANLT
+558 
-565 WRNQLPPSN
+565 
-574 SLVEGQW
+574 
-581 WTDGDEVAEVS
+581 
-592 IDREI
+592 
-597 AESMNLKIG
+597 
-606 DELTF
+606 
-611 SAGGKTFSVTVSS
+611 
-624 FREIEWQSFSPNFFF
+624 
-639 ILSPAAGR
+639 
-647 ELPNSYITSIK
+647 
-658 LENSQSFMN
+658 
-667 NFTNR
+667 
-672 FPTITSVNLEA
+672 
-683 IIEQGKSSLASAS
+683 
-696 LAVQYIFFLTFIAGI
+696 
-711 LALIASVYSNR
+711 
-722 DQRTKETAIMHAIGA
+722 
-737 SRALIFKSAASE
+737 
-749 FLILGLLSATTAIIF
+749 
-764 SIALS
+764 
-769 SVIFIQFL
+769 
-777 DLIYSPNLS
+777 
-786 ILGLS
+786 
-791 YFIGISFIFI
+791 
-801 AGVLSIRKSIYAS
+801 
-814 PMITLRDS
+814 

>member
-1 MIRGLLYG
+1 VSRGLLYG

-66 ASKIDS
+66 PSKIDS

-109 TESYPLRGELNIV
+109 TESYPLRGELRIV

-135 MPGNIWVEKKLSETL
+135 MPGNIWIEKKLSETL

-187 AIVNIGDV
+187 AIVNIVDV

-208 YRKLFSGTQDNL
+208 YRKLFSGSQDNL
-220 QRFEKL
+220 ETFEKL

-304 IMQLTLVAIFA
+304 TMQLTLVAIFA

-327 QLLLSTL
+327 HLLLSTL

-342 PPSSSRPVIL
+342 PPPSSRPVIL

-388 LSSNLMIYLV
+388 LSSNFIIYLV
-398 AFFTMFGFLGAL
+398 AFFTMFGFLGVL
-410 FQDIKLIIYIVISL
+410 FQDIKLIIYIVIAL

-432 LIGRLLIYG
+432 LISRLLIYA
-441 LSRMKFSN
+441 LSHMKLSN

-526 GNIVPDFTPLIRGRL
+526 GDIVPDFTPLIRGRL
-541 LSAAR
+541 LSAVR
-546 PGSEDVNFDNLM
+546 PGSADVNFDNLM

-565 WRNQLPPSN
+565 WQNQLPPSN
-574 SLVEGQW
+574 SLVEGEW

-597 AESMNLKIG
+597 AESMNLRIG

-639 ILSPAAGR
+639 ILSPAAGI

-777 DLIYSPNLS
+777 DLIYTPNLS

-791 YFIGISFIFI
+791 YLFGISFIFI

>member
-36 SSVGFLGDRLQ
+36 SSVGFLGDRLK

-100 NLLASIKAV
+100 NLLTSIKAV
-109 TESYPLRGELNIV
+109 TASYPLRGELKIV
-122 NFQGAKIKHSGSP
+122 NSQGAKIKHFGSP
-135 MPGNIWVEKKLSETL
+135 EPGNIWIERKVLETL
-150 ELMELDKVSIGNK
+150 ELMELDKISIGNK

-175 DRNSSFVGFYPI
+175 DRNSSFVGFYPV
-187 AIVNIGDV
+187 AIVNINDV

-208 YRKLFSGTQDNL
+208 YRNLFSGTQDNL
-220 QRFEKL
+220 ERFKKS
-226 LEEIPANIRVQ
+226 LEGMPANIRVQ

-327 QLLLSTL
+327 HLLLSTL
-334 QGIINTDL
+334 QGIINADL
-342 PPSSSRPVIL
+342 PPPSSRPVIL

-375 EPIRILRNDFNIN
+375 EPIRILRNDFNIK

-398 AFFTMFGFLGAL
+398 AFFAMFGFLGAL

-424 ILVTSSLY
+424 ILVTFFLY

-441 LSRMKFSN
+441 LSRVKFSY
-449 GKGWKLGLKNIVQR
+449 GTGWKLGLKNIVQR

-492 DSWSETLDEDT
+492 DSWTETLDEDT

-516 EPISNYFNDQ
+516 DPISNYFKDQ
-526 GNIVPDFTPLIRGRL
+526 GNVVPDFTPLIRGRL

-546 PGSEDVNFDNLM
+546 PGSEDINFDNLM

-565 WRNQLPPSN
+565 WQNQLPLSN
-574 SLVEGQW
+574 SLVEGEW
-581 WTDGDEVAEVS
+581 WTNGNEVAEVS

-658 LENSQSFMN
+658 LENSQKFMN

-777 DLIYSPNLS
+777 DLIYSPNLL

-791 YFIGISFIFI
+791 YLFGIGFIFI
-801 AGVLSIRKSIYAS
+801 AGVISIRKSIYAS

>member
-36 SSVGFLGDRLQ
+36 SSVGFLGDRLK

-100 NLLASIKAV
+100 NLLTSIKAV
-109 TESYPLRGELNIV
+109 TASYPLRGELKIV
-122 NFQGAKIKHSGSP
+122 NSQGAKIKHFGSP
-135 MPGNIWVEKKLSETL
+135 EPGNIWIERKVLESL
-150 ELMELDKVSIGNK
+150 ELMELDKISIGNK
-163 NFIVEGI
+163 NFIVKGI

-175 DRNSSFVGFYPI
+175 DRNSSFVGFYPV
-187 AIVNIGDV
+187 AIVNINDV

-208 YRKLFSGTQDNL
+208 YRNLFSGTQDNL
-220 QRFEKL
+220 ERFEKS
-226 LEEIPANIRVQ
+226 LEGMPANIRVQ
-237 NALDVGDNLGED
+237 NASDVGDNLGED

-327 QLLLSTL
+327 HLLLSTL
-334 QGIINTDL
+334 QGIINADL
-342 PPSSSRPVIL
+342 PPPSSRPVIL

-375 EPIRILRNDFNIN
+375 EPIRILRNDFNIK

-424 ILVTSSLY
+424 ILVTFFLY

-441 LSRMKFSN
+441 LSRVKFSY
-449 GKGWKLGLKNIVQR
+449 GTGWKLGLKNIVQR

-492 DSWSETLDEDT
+492 DSWTETLDEDT

-516 EPISNYFNDQ
+516 DPISNYFKDQ
-526 GNIVPDFTPLIRGRL
+526 GNVVPDFTPLIRGRL

-546 PGSEDVNFDNLM
+546 PGSEDINFDNLM

-565 WRNQLPPSN
+565 WQNQLPLSN
-574 SLVEGQW
+574 SLVEGEW
-581 WTDGDEVAEVS
+581 WTNGNEVAEVS

-647 ELPNSYITSIK
+647 ELPNSYITSIN
-658 LENSQSFMN
+658 LENSQKFMN

-777 DLIYSPNLS
+777 DLIYSPNLL

-791 YFIGISFIFI
+791 YLFGIGFIFS
-801 AGVLSIRKSIYAS
+801 AGVISIRKSIYAS

>member
-36 SSVGFLGDRLQ
+36 SSVGFLGDRLK

-100 NLLASIKAV
+100 NLLTSIKAV
-109 TESYPLRGELNIV
+109 TASYPLRGELKIV
-122 NFQGAKIKHSGSP
+122 NSQGTKIKHFGSP
-135 MPGNIWVEKKLSETL
+135 EPGNIWIERKVLETL
-150 ELMELDKVSIGNK
+150 ELMELDKISIGNK

-175 DRNSSFVGFYPI
+175 DRNSSFVGFYPV
-187 AIVNIGDV
+187 AIVNINDV

-208 YRKLFSGTQDNL
+208 YRNLFSGTQDKL
-220 QRFEKL
+220 ERFEKS
-226 LEEIPANIRVQ
+226 LEGMPANIRVQ

-327 QLLLSTL
+327 HLLLSTL
-334 QGIINTDL
+334 QGIINADL
-342 PPSSSRPVIL
+342 PPPSSRPVIL

-375 EPIRILRNDFNIN
+375 EPIRILRNDFNIK

-441 LSRMKFSN
+441 LSRVKFSY
-449 GKGWKLGLKNIVQR
+449 GTGWKLGLKNIVQR

-492 DSWSETLDEDT
+492 DSWTETLDEDT

-516 EPISNYFNDQ
+516 DPISNYFKAQ

-546 PGSEDVNFDNLM
+546 PGSEDINFDNLM

-565 WRNQLPPSN
+565 WQNQLPLSN
-574 SLVEGQW
+574 SLVEGEW
-581 WTDGDEVAEVS
+581 WTNGNEVAEVS

-658 LENSQSFMN
+658 LENSQKFMN

-777 DLIYSPNLS
+777 DLIYSPNLL

-791 YFIGISFIFI
+791 YLFGIGFIFI
-801 AGVLSIRKSIYAS
+801 AGVISIRKSIYAS

>member
-36 SSVGFLGDRLQ
+36 SSVGFLGDRLK

-85 AEMSTFLSMVITEDD
+85 AEMSTFLSMIITEDD
-100 NLLASIKAV
+100 NLLTSIKAV
-109 TESYPLRGELNIV
+109 TASYPLRGELKIV
-122 NFQGAKIKHSGSP
+122 NSQGAKIKHFGSP
-135 MPGNIWVEKKLSETL
+135 EPGNIWIERKVLETL

-175 DRNSSFVGFYPI
+175 DRNSSFVGFYPV
-187 AIVNIGDV
+187 AIVNINDV

-208 YRKLFSGTQDNL
+208 YRNLFSGTQDNL
-220 QRFEKL
+220 ERFEKL
-226 LEEIPANIRVQ
+226 LEEIPDNIRVQ

-327 QLLLSTL
+327 HLLLSTL
-334 QGIINTDL
+334 QGIINADL
-342 PPSSSRPVIL
+342 PPPSSRPVIL

-375 EPIRILRNDFNIN
+375 EPIRILRNDFNIK

-424 ILVTSSLY
+424 ILVTASLY

-441 LSRMKFSN
+441 LSRMKFSY
-449 GKGWKLGLKNIVQR
+449 GTGWKLGLKNIVQR

-492 DSWSETLDEDT
+492 DSWTETLDEDT

-516 EPISNYFNDQ
+516 DPISNYFKDQ

-565 WRNQLPPSN
+565 WRNQLPLSN
-574 SLVEGQW
+574 SLVEGEW
-581 WTDGDEVAEVS
+581 WTNGNEVAEVS

-647 ELPNSYITSIK
+647 ELPNSYITSIN
-658 LENSQSFMN
+658 LENSQKFMN

-777 DLIYSPNLS
+777 DLIYSPNLL

-791 YFIGISFIFI
+791 YLFGIGFIFI
-801 AGVLSIRKSIYAS
+801 AGVISIRKSIYAS

>member
-1 MIRGLLYG
+1 VSRGLLYG

-109 TESYPLRGELNIV
+109 TESYPLRGELKIV

-135 MPGNIWVEKKLSETL
+135 MPGNIWIEKKLSETL

-208 YRKLFSGTQDNL
+208 YRKLFSGSEDNL
-220 QRFEKL
+220 ETFEKL

-304 IMQLTLVAIFA
+304 TMQLTLVAIFA

-327 QLLLSTL
+327 HLLLSTL

-342 PPSSSRPVIL
+342 PPPSSRPVIL

-388 LSSNLMIYLV
+388 LSSNFIIYLV
-398 AFFTMFGFLGAL
+398 AFFTMFGFLGVL
-410 FQDIKLIIYIVISL
+410 FQDIKLIIYIVTAL
-424 ILVTSSLY
+424 ILVTSCLY
-432 LIGRLLIYG
+432 LISKLLIYV
-441 LSRMKFSN
+441 LSHMKLSN

-516 EPISNYFNDQ
+516 EPISDYFNDQ
-526 GNIVPDFTPLIRGRL
+526 GDIVPDFTPLIRGRL

-574 SLVEGQW
+574 SLVEGEW

-597 AESMNLKIG
+597 AESMNLRIG

-658 LENSQSFMN
+658 LENSKQFMN

-672 FPTITSVNLEA
+672 FPTITSVNLKA

-777 DLIYSPNLS
+777 DLIYTPNLS

-791 YFIGISFIFI
+791 YLFGISFIFI

>member
-36 SSVGFLGDRLQ
+36 SSVGFLGDRLK

-100 NLLASIKAV
+100 NLLTSIKAV
-109 TESYPLRGELNIV
+109 TASYPLRGELKIV
-122 NFQGAKIKHSGSP
+122 NSQGTKIKHFGSP
-135 MPGNIWVEKKLSETL
+135 EPGNIWIERKVLETL
-150 ELMELDKVSIGNK
+150 ELMELDKISIGNK
-163 NFIVEGI
+163 NFIVKGI

-175 DRNSSFVGFYPI
+175 DRNSSFVGFYPV
-187 AIVNIGDV
+187 AIVNINDV

-208 YRKLFSGTQDNL
+208 YRNLFSGTQDNL
-220 QRFEKL
+220 ERFKKS
-226 LEEIPANIRVQ
+226 LEGMPANIRVQ

-327 QLLLSTL
+327 HLLLSTL
-334 QGIINTDL
+334 QGIINADL
-342 PPSSSRPVIL
+342 PPPSSRPVIL

-375 EPIRILRNDFNIN
+375 EPIRILRNDFNIK

-424 ILVTSSLY
+424 ILVTFFLY

-441 LSRMKFSN
+441 LSRVKFSY
-449 GKGWKLGLKNIVQR
+449 GTGWRLGLKNIVQR

-492 DSWSETLDEDT
+492 DSWTETLDEDT

-516 EPISNYFNDQ
+516 DPISNYFKDQ
-526 GNIVPDFTPLIRGRL
+526 GNVVPDFTPLIRGRL

-546 PGSEDVNFDNLM
+546 PGSEDINFDNLM

-565 WRNQLPPSN
+565 WQNQLPLSN
-574 SLVEGQW
+574 SLVEGEW
-581 WTDGDEVAEVS
+581 WTNGNEVAEVS

-658 LENSQSFMN
+658 LENSQKFMN

-777 DLIYSPNLS
+777 DLIYSPNLL

-791 YFIGISFIFI
+791 YLFGIGFIFI
-801 AGVLSIRKSIYAS
+801 AGVISIRKSIYAS

>member
-135 MPGNIWVEKKLSETL
+135 MPGNIWVDKKLSETL
-150 ELMELDKVSIGNK
+150 GLMELDKVSIGNK

-327 QLLLSTL
+327 HLLLSTL

-526 GNIVPDFTPLIRGRL
+526 GNIFPDFTPLIRGRL

-546 PGSEDVNFDNLM
+546 PGSEDINFDNLM

-574 SLVEGQW
+574 SLVEGEW
-581 WTDGDEVAEVS
+581 WIDGDEVAEVS

>member
-1 MIRGLLYG
+1 
-9 LKKFWSEVFSGD
+9 
-21 LLILFLSIV
+21 
-30 LAVTSI
+30 
-36 SSVGFLGDRLQ
+36 
-47 SSMQMQASSILGA
+47 
-60 DLVLRS
+60 
-66 ASKIDS
+66 
-72 KYLDLA
+72 
-78 AANDLDS
+78 
-85 AEMSTFLSMVITEDD
+85 
-100 NLLASIKAV
+100 
-109 TESYPLRGELNIV
+109 
-122 NFQGAKIKHSGSP
+122 
-135 MPGNIWVEKKLSETL
+135 
-150 ELMELDKVSIGNK
+150 
-163 NFIVEGI
+163 
-170 IEDYP
+170 
-175 DRNSSFVGFYPI
+175 
-187 AIVNIGDV
+187 
-195 DAMGVIQTGSRVV
+195 
-208 YRKLFSGTQDNL
+208 
-220 QRFEKL
+220 
-226 LEEIPANIRVQ
+226 
-237 NALDVGDNLGED
+237 
-249 IANSTTF
+249 
-256 FNLASL
+256 
-262 FTIIISVIASMMA
+262 MMA

-304 IMQLTLVAIFA
+304 TMQLTLVAIFA

-327 QLLLSTL
+327 HLLLSTL

-342 PPSSSRPVIL
+342 PPPSSRPVIL

-388 LSSNLMIYLV
+388 LSSNFIIYLV
-398 AFFTMFGFLGAL
+398 AFFTMFGFLGVL
-410 FQDIKLIIYIVISL
+410 FQDIKLIIYIVIAL

-432 LIGRLLIYG
+432 LISRLLIYA
-441 LSRMKFSN
+441 LSHMKLSN

-526 GNIVPDFTPLIRGRL
+526 GDIVPDFTPLIRGRL
-541 LSAAR
+541 LSAVR
-546 PGSEDVNFDNLM
+546 PGSADVNFDNLM

-565 WRNQLPPSN
+565 WQNQLPPSN
-574 SLVEGQW
+574 SLVEGEW

-597 AESMNLKIG
+597 AESMNLRIG

-777 DLIYSPNLS
+777 DLIYTPNLS

-791 YFIGISFIFI
+791 YLFGISFIFI

>member
-36 SSVGFLGDRLQ
+36 SSVGFLGDRLK

-85 AEMSTFLSMVITEDD
+85 AEMSTFLSMIITEDD
-100 NLLASIKAV
+100 NLLTSIKAV
-109 TESYPLRGELNIV
+109 TASYPLRGELKIV
-122 NFQGAKIKHSGSP
+122 NSQGAKIKHFGSP
-135 MPGNIWVEKKLSETL
+135 EPGNIWIERKVLETL

-175 DRNSSFVGFYPI
+175 DRNSSFVGFYPV
-187 AIVNIGDV
+187 AIVNINDV

-208 YRKLFSGTQDNL
+208 YRNLFSGTQDNL
-220 QRFEKL
+220 ERFEKL
-226 LEEIPANIRVQ
+226 LEEIPDNIRVQ

-327 QLLLSTL
+327 HLLLSTL
-334 QGIINTDL
+334 QGIINADL
-342 PPSSSRPVIL
+342 PPPSSRPVIL

-375 EPIRILRNDFNIN
+375 EPIRILRNDFNIK

-424 ILVTSSLY
+424 ILVTFFLY

-441 LSRMKFSN
+441 LSRVKFSY
-449 GKGWKLGLKNIVQR
+449 GTGWKLGLKNIVQR

-492 DSWSETLDEDT
+492 DSWTETLDEDT

-516 EPISNYFNDQ
+516 DPISNYFKDQ
-526 GNIVPDFTPLIRGRL
+526 GNVVPDFTPLIRGRL

-546 PGSEDVNFDNLM
+546 PGSEDINFDNLM

-565 WRNQLPPSN
+565 WQNQLPLSN
-574 SLVEGQW
+574 SLVEGEW
-581 WTDGDEVAEVS
+581 WTNGNEVAEVS

-658 LENSQSFMN
+658 LENSQKFMN

-777 DLIYSPNLS
+777 DLIYSPNLL

-791 YFIGISFIFI
+791 YLFGIGFIFI
-801 AGVLSIRKSIYAS
+801 AGVISIRKSIYAS

>member
-36 SSVGFLGDRLQ
+36 SSVGFLGDRLK

-85 AEMSTFLSMVITEDD
+85 AEMSTFLSMIITEDD
-100 NLLASIKAV
+100 NLLTSIKAV
-109 TESYPLRGELNIV
+109 TASYPLRGELKIV
-122 NFQGAKIKHSGSP
+122 NYQGARIKHFGSP
-135 MPGNIWVEKKLSETL
+135 ESGNIWIERKVSETL

-175 DRNSSFVGFYPI
+175 DRNPSFVGFYPV
-187 AIVNIGDV
+187 AIVNINDV

-208 YRKLFSGTQDNL
+208 YRNLFSGNQDNL
-220 QRFEKL
+220 ERFEKSL
-226 LEEIPANIRVQ
+226 DAMSANIRVQ

-262 FTIIISVIASMMA
+262 CTIIISVIASMMA
-275 VRRYASRNLLH
+275 VRRYASRSLLH

-327 QLLLSTL
+327 HLLLSTL
-334 QGIINTDL
+334 QGIINADL
-342 PPSSSRPVIL
+342 PPPSSRPVIL

-375 EPIRILRNDFNIN
+375 EPIRILRNDFNIK

-410 FQDIKLIIYIVISL
+410 FQDIKLIIYIVIAL

-432 LIGRLLIYG
+432 LIGRLLING
-441 LSRMKFSN
+441 LSNVKFSN
-449 GKGWKLGLKNIVQR
+449 GTGWKLGLKNIVQR

-503 PNYFLFNIQQYNL
+503 PNYFLFNIQEYNL
-516 EPISNYFNDQ
+516 DPISNYFKDQ

-546 PGSEDVNFDNLM
+546 PGSEDINFDNLM

-565 WRNQLPPSN
+565 WRNQLPLSN
-574 SLVEGQW
+574 SLVEGEW
-581 WTDGDEVAEVS
+581 WTNGNEVAEVS

-597 AESMNLKIG
+597 AESMNLRIG

-658 LENSQSFMN
+658 LENSQKFMN

-769 SVIFIQFL
+769 SVIFFQFL
-777 DLIYSPNLS
+777 DLIYSPNLF

-791 YFIGISFIFI
+791 YLFGIGFIFI

>member
-36 SSVGFLGDRLQ
+36 SSVGFLGDRLK

-85 AEMSTFLSMVITEDD
+85 AEMSTFLSMIITEDD
-100 NLLASIKAV
+100 NLLTSIKAV
-109 TESYPLRGELNIV
+109 TASYPLRGELKIV
-122 NFQGAKIKHSGSP
+122 NSQGAKIKHFGSP
-135 MPGNIWVEKKLSETL
+135 EPGNIWIERKVLETL

-175 DRNSSFVGFYPI
+175 DRNSSFVGFYPV
-187 AIVNIGDV
+187 AIVNINDV

-208 YRKLFSGTQDNL
+208 YRNLFSGTQDNL
-220 QRFEKL
+220 ERFEKL

-327 QLLLSTL
+327 HLLLSTL
-334 QGIINTDL
+334 QGIINADL
-342 PPSSSRPVIL
+342 PPPSSRPVIL

-375 EPIRILRNDFNIN
+375 EPIRILRNDFNIK

-424 ILVTSSLY
+424 ILVTASLY

-441 LSRMKFSN
+441 LSGVKFSY
-449 GKGWKLGLKNIVQR
+449 GTGWKLGLKNIVQR

-492 DSWSETLDEDT
+492 DSWTETLDEDT
-503 PNYFLFNIQQYNL
+503 PNYFLFNIQEYNL
-516 EPISNYFNDQ
+516 DPISNYFKDQ

-541 LSAAR
+541 LSATR

-565 WRNQLPPSN
+565 WRNQLPLSN
-574 SLVEGQW
+574 SLVEGEW
-581 WTDGDEVAEVS
+581 WTNGNEVAEVS

-647 ELPNSYITSIK
+647 ELPNSYITSIN
-658 LENSQSFMN
+658 LENSQKFMI

-777 DLIYSPNLS
+777 DLIYSPNLL

-791 YFIGISFIFI
+791 YLFGIGFIFI
-801 AGVLSIRKSIYAS
+801 AGVISIRKSIYAS